1 MQKPKVSRIENLY
14 FNKWTYIILTVLFFT
29 LTIFLFTWKRDI
41 LLFDYSIKNDVFGHF
56 GDFSGGVLGTIF
68 ALIST
73 LLLLRTLYQQQQITN
88 ENKRLTETQRF
99 NDLFFEILNLYQE
112 QTKELQDEGQYEKEV
127 DGVVTE
133 YEHTC
138 NNKDFFDFNMYKV
151 QKAFSPQSSYSKNQR
166 EAQNV
171 YSTFFLENKSKL
183 AIYYRTLYRIFDLIH
198 NSKLL
203 DEESKRNYAKIV
215 RAQLTE
221 SELFF
226 LRYNSMTYY
235 GKNFIQFLNRYNV
248 LKHLPHFELLE
259 FKDWWEHLNSA
270 ERTSID
276 VLFCIIKDMIK
287 DAAIKDNF
295 VKQQVPIPSL
305 KYSIYITFADQSNLS
320 IEFRI
325 KTKNTNTTNDY
336 KGFEKFKKEE
346 IQALID
352 CFLKELV
359 LYSNFKS
366 FNNQAELKFDSP
378 TIITKS
384 DTTTIISSVK
394 NIKKKK
400 LQFRF
405 DRTNNL
411 QK

>member
-1 MQKPKVSRIENLY
+1 MNKSKVSKIENLY
-14 FNKWTYIILTVLFFT
+14 FNKWTYILLTVIFFSC
-29 LTIFLFTWKRDI
+29 TIFLFSWKRD
-41 LLFDYSIKNDVFGHF
+41 LFFFEYSIKNDLFGQF

-99 NDLFFEILNLYQE
+99 DDLFFEILNLYQE
-112 QTKELQDEGQYEKEV
+112 QTKELQDEGIYEKEV
-127 DGVVTE
+127 EGVLTQ
-133 YEHTC
+133 YEHSC

-151 QKAFSPQSSYSKNQR
+151 QKSFTPQSSYSKNQR

-203 DEESKRNYAKIV
+203 DEESKRNYSKIV

-235 GKNFIQFLNRYNV
+235 GKNFIQYLNRYNI

-270 ERTSID
+270 EKTSID

-287 DAAIKDNF
+287 DAETKNIYIT
-295 VKQQVPIPSL
+295 QQVPIPSL
-305 KYSIYITFADQSNLS
+305 KYSIYITFIDQSNLA
-320 IEFRI
+320 IEFRV
-325 KTKNTNTTNDY
+325 KSKNTNTTNDY
-336 KGFEKFKKEE
+336 KGFEKFKNEE
-346 IQALID
+346 IQALLD

-359 LYSNFKS
+359 LFSNFKS
-366 FNNQAELKFDSP
+366 FNNPADLKFLSP
-378 TIITKS
+378 TIVTKS
-384 DTTTIISSVK
+384 NTTTITSCVK
-394 NIKKKK
+394 NTKNNK
-400 LQFRF
+400 LRFRY
-405 DRTNNL
+405 DS
-411 QK
+411 

>member
-1 MQKPKVSRIENLY
+1 MNKSKVSKIENLY
-14 FNKWTYIILTVLFFT
+14 FNKWTYILLTVIFFSC
-29 LTIFLFTWKRDI
+29 TIFLFSWKRD
-41 LLFDYSIKNDVFGHF
+41 LFFFEYSIKNDLFGQF

-112 QTKELQDEGQYEKEV
+112 QTKELQDEGIYEKEV
-127 DGVVTE
+127 EGVLTQ
-133 YEHTC
+133 YEHSC

-151 QKAFSPQSSYSKNQR
+151 QKSFTPQSSYSKNQR

-203 DEESKRNYAKIV
+203 DEESKRNYSKIV

-235 GKNFIQFLNRYNV
+235 GKNFIQYLNRYNI

-270 ERTSID
+270 EKTSID

-287 DAAIKDNF
+287 DAETKNIYIT
-295 VKQQVPIPSL
+295 QQVPIPSL
-305 KYSIYITFADQSNLS
+305 KYSIYITFIDQSNLA
-320 IEFRI
+320 IEFRV
-325 KTKNTNTTNDY
+325 KSKNTNTTNDY
-336 KGFEKFKKEE
+336 KGFEKFKNEE
-346 IQALID
+346 IQALLD

-359 LYSNFKS
+359 LFSNFKS
-366 FNNQAELKFDSP
+366 FNNPADLKFLSP
-378 TIITKS
+378 TIVTKS
-384 DTTTIISSVK
+384 NTTTITSCVK
-394 NIKKKK
+394 NTKNNK
-400 LQFRF
+400 LRFRY
-405 DRTNNL
+405 DS
-411 QK
+411 